1 VNLENMSGID
11 SSTALWYASRST
23 GLVTLVLLSAVVVLG
38 ILVSRQGRLPGLP
51 GFAVTGLHRNLSL
64 LAVAFTAIHVLT
76 AVVDGYVSIPLTAT
90 VVPFVSGYERFAL
103 GLGAIA
109 FDLMIAVIMT
119 SLLRRHM
126 NPKVWRA
133 IHWLAYLSWPVAVVH
148 SILASEDLRGGWE
161 LVVTIIC
168 IAAVGVA
175 AGWRLV
181 TAARRTP
188 RAQRVGALMTK
199 DPR

>member
-1 VNLENMSGID
+1 MSGID

-103 GLGAIA
+103 GLGTIA
-109 FDLMIAVIMT
+109 FDLMIAVIVT

-148 SILASEDLRGGWE
+148 SILASDDLRGGWE

-188 RAQRVGALMTK
+188 RAERVGALMTK

>member
-1 VNLENMSGID
+1 MSGID

-38 ILVSRQGRLPGLP
+38 ILVSRQGRLPGMP

-148 SILASEDLRGGWE
+148 SILASDDLRGGWE

-188 RAQRVGALMTK
+188 RAERVGALMTK

>member
-1 VNLENMSGID
+1 MSGIT

-23 GLVTLVLLSAVVVLG
+23 GLVVMVLLSAVVVLG

-51 GFAVTGLHRNLSL
+51 RFAVTGLHRNLSL
-64 LAVAFTAIHVLT
+64 LAVAFTAVHVLT
-76 AVVDGYVSIPLTAT
+76 AVADSYVSIPLTAT
-90 VVPFVSGYERFAL
+90 VVPFVSGYERFAI
-103 GLGAIA
+103 GLGTIA
-109 FDLMIAVIMT
+109 FDVMIAVIVT

-133 IHWLAYLSWPVAVVH
+133 IHWLAYLSWPVAVLH
-148 SILASEDLRGGWE
+148 SILASKDLRGGWE
-161 LVVTIIC
+161 LALTIAC

-181 TAARRTP
+181 SAAKSTP
-188 RAQRVGALMTK
+188 RAERVGTVMS
-199 DPR
+199 RGQQR

>member
-1 VNLENMSGID
+1 MSGIT

-23 GLVTLVLLSAVVVLG
+23 GLVVMVLLSAVVVLG

-51 GFAVTGLHRNLSL
+51 RFAVTGLHRNLSL
-64 LAVAFTAIHVLT
+64 LAVAFTAVHVLT
-76 AVVDGYVSIPLTAT
+76 AVADSYVSIPLTAT

-109 FDLMIAVIMT
+109 FDVMIAVIVT

-126 NPKVWRA
+126 NPKLWRA
-133 IHWLAYLSWPVAVVH
+133 IHWLAYLSWPVAMLH
-148 SILASEDLRGGWE
+148 SILASNDLRGGWE
-161 LVVTIIC
+161 LALTIAS

-181 TAARRTP
+181 SAAKSTP
-188 RAQRVGALMTK
+188 RAERVGTVMS
-199 DPR
+199 RGQRR

>member
-1 VNLENMSGID
+1 MSGID

-76 AVVDGYVSIPLTAT
+76 AVADGYVSIPLTAT

-109 FDLMIAVIMT
+109 FDLMIAVIVT

-133 IHWLAYLSWPVAVVH
+133 IHWLAYLSWPVAAVH
-148 SILASEDLRGGWE
+148 SILASDDLRGGWE

-188 RAQRVGALMTK
+188 RAERVGALMTK

>member
-1 VNLENMSGID
+1 MSGID

-23 GLVTLVLLSAVVVLG
+23 GLVTLVLLSAVAVLG
-38 ILVSRQGRLPGLP
+38 ILVSQQGRLPGLP

-64 LAVAFTAIHVLT
+64 LAVAFTAVHVLT
-76 AVVDGYVSIPLTAT
+76 AVADGYVSIPLTAT

-109 FDLMIAVIMT
+109 FDLMAAVIVT

-148 SILASEDLRGGWE
+148 SILASKDLRGGWE
-161 LVVTIIC
+161 LVVTIVC
-168 IAAVGVA
+168 IAAVGIA

-181 TAARRTP
+181 TAARSTP
-188 RAQRVGALMTK
+188 RAERVGALMTK